1 MPPEAVTSDPKLD
14 TPFEPDTWSA
24 RVMRVLAVLWIFVLV
39 LALSPITQDPSGPP
53 KYALTAVIA
62 ALMALVWFAGSLRG
76 GSKSLADGWIGWALI
91 LFLLAHGLTP
101 AFCPQ
106 PWHSLYS
113 VVPWIS
119 FALLAFLLPAA
130 CTRMAH
136 IRMLLGAVVVAVACS
151 SVYAA
156 FQHAGVDPFPW
167 SIRDRFEYTG
177 LPATYGHP
185 NFAGHALVIALCC
198 GIALLGAGRR
208 QLVWV
213 LPAIALMGWHLWRT
227 GMRAGLLALAA
238 AVAALMVTALVRRF
252 SRDSADA
259 PLAGTGIFVAVA
271 GTGVLALAGW
281 LETGPR
287 NTLPIDSAWILR
299 LNSFYSA
306 AEMFFSN
313 PLVGWGPG
321 RYVAEAPPFWTDF
334 DQRWF
339 NLYNMRNDHVH
350 NELLESAAEAGVA
363 GAASLL
369 ALWLVALFRSAQLAV
384 SADAGTRRLGQA
396 FLAAFV
402 ALIVDAQFGF
412 NLRTPVSGGLFFLLL
427 GLLHA
432 VHAKREPAGKLLRFA
447 TSFNHT
453 ALAGAAAAALVA
465 GLHMDLLHQRARG
478 AWEWVQMQPPGQ
490 GEGAI
495 VRAMADLEAAA
506 WYPFAGAR
514 LWKDLART
522 RQRLDEPA
530 GAAEAYR
537 TALAIEPHDPALLSD
552 HALFL
557 AQTAEDDA
565 GLVAAR
571 APAETALAICRDHA
585 AAYGALAV
593 AASRGAHFAR
603 ERGEDDSALVA
614 EAYQLRRLEAQHARE
629 THAASWL
636 LLAESAVKAGDYDFA
651 EAIAA
656 RGVRA
661 VPEHVPT
668 WQLFRRLH
676 ADTGRSGR
684 WREEASRAFTA
695 ACAEATPPR
704 LGADRALD
712 LIAIERSLGTGLERA
727 YLELALARYPNRMAL
742 WGEVARQAPPGQARE
757 ALAAERAAL
766 GTLDANLEQALAP
779 LEDILGAL
787 DAADWP
793 ALRAALDTVSSF
805 AHAMDT
811 AGGIALQ
818 DEWQWLGALCE
829 SELEKRTLSLDDTAV
844 VLLPIVD
851 LYAAIGAY
859 EDTLRLTTLI
869 APYLAGMDLGRAL
882 HARSLALAAQGD
894 EPGALLAARQ
904 AGALA
909 PFALPIRW
917 NLAVRLW
924 KAGNLAEADFEFSA
938 QAAKL
943 DATVPGYRSMVREY
957 EAFLRERETKP

>member
-1 MPPEAVTSDPKLD
+1 MRTAPSHHSLD
-14 TPFEPDTWSA
+14 TPLEPDTWAA
-24 RVMRVLAVLWIFVLV
+24 RAMRVLAVLWVFALV

-53 KYALTAVIA
+53 KYALTAIIA
-62 ALMALVWFAGSLRG
+62 TLMALVWLAGSLRG
-76 GSKSLADGWIGWALI
+76 GGKALADGWIGWALI

-113 VVPWIS
+113 VAPWIS
-119 FALLAFLLPAA
+119 FALMAFLLPAA
-130 CTRMAH
+130 CTRLSH
-136 IRMLLGAVVVAVACS
+136 IRIVLGAVVAAVACS

-156 FQHAGVDPFPW
+156 FQHAGLDPFPW

-208 QLVWV
+208 QCVLV

-238 AVAALMVTALVRRF
+238 ALAALTVAALVRKF
-252 SRDSADA
+252 SRNTDNA
-259 PLAGTGIFVAVA
+259 PLAVTGIFIAVA

-281 LETGPR
+281 LETAPR
-287 NTLPIDSAWILR
+287 LTLPIDSAWILR

-334 DQRWF
+334 DERWF

-369 ALWLVALFRSAQLAV
+369 ALWIVALFRSAQLAV
-384 SADAGTRRLGQA
+384 NADVATRRLGQA

-432 VHAKREPAGKLLRFA
+432 AHAKREPAGKLLRIA

-453 ALAGAAAAALVA
+453 ALAGAAAAALLA

-478 AWEWVQMQPPGQ
+478 AWEWVQMQQPGQ

-495 VRAMADLEAAA
+495 VRAETDLEAAVR
-506 WYPFAGAR
+506 YPFAGAR

-522 RQRLDEPA
+522 RQRLDDPA

-552 HALFL
+552 HAFFL
-557 AQTAEDDA
+557 AQAAQNDAE
-565 GLVAAR
+565 LEAAR
-571 APAETALAICRDHA
+571 AQAEAALAVCDNHA
-585 AAYGALAV
+585 PALGALAV
-593 AASRGAHFAR
+593 AASRGAQFAR

-614 EAYQLRRLEAQHARE
+614 EAYELRRSQAQHARE
-629 THAASWL
+629 TNAADWL

-651 EAIAA
+651 EEIAA
-656 RGVRA
+656 RAVRA
-661 VPEHVPT
+661 VPQHSPS
-668 WQLFRRLH
+668 WQLFRSLH
-676 ADTGRSGR
+676 EETGRSAR
-684 WREEASRAFTA
+684 WREEASRAFAA
-695 ACAEATPPR
+695 ACAESTPPR

-712 LIAIERSLGTGLERA
+712 LIAIERSLGTGLERD
-727 YLELALARYPNRMAL
+727 YLELALVRYPNRMAL

-757 ALAAERAAL
+757 ALALKRAAL
-766 GTLDANLEQALAP
+766 GTLDENLEQALAP
-779 LEDILGAL
+779 LETILGAL

-793 ALRAALDTVSSF
+793 ALRAGLDTVSSF

-829 SELEKRTLSLDDTAV
+829 AELEKRTLSLDDTAK

-851 LYAAIGAY
+851 LYAAVGAAD
-859 EDTLRLTTLI
+859 DTLRLVTLI
-869 APYLAGMDLGRAL
+869 APYLAGTDLGRAM
-882 HARSLALAAQGD
+882 HARSLALAAKGD
-894 EPGALLAARQ
+894 EPAALLAARQ

-924 KAGNLAEADFEFSA
+924 KAGKLAEADFEFSA
-938 QAAKL
+938 QIAKL
-943 DATVPGYRSMVREY
+943 DATVPGYASMVRDY
-957 EAFLRERETKP
+957 EAFLREREETP